1 MRSAGIHHITAIAGD
16 PQRNLDFYTEALG
29 LRLVKRTVNFD
40 DPGSYHFYFGDNI
53 GTPGTII
60 TFFPWPGARRGTR
73 GSGQVTTVSFAI
85 PRNSMAFWK
94 ERLRANHVIAEEIE
108 GRFGSNA
115 LRFLDPDGLQLE
127 LTIARLRQTK
137 ESCYPGRQL
146 FADSPRQRLKSGTLE
161 RTEKLLTEILGFEFV
176 GEENNRRRFRGSGSN
191 ASAEIDLVSS
201 EAGFGQIAVGTVHH
215 IAFRAADDDEQL
227 KVREQLAARGLNVT
241 PVIDRQYFHSIYF
254 REPNG
259 ILFEIATDGPGFLI
273 DEPADALGE
282 TLKLP
287 PIYESKRNE
296 IERVLP
302 TDSSPPLDRI
312 MNDFTYRFIPG
323 TGDRTLLLLHGTGG
337 NENDLLPLGRAIDPD
352 ASLLSPRGKVLEN
365 GAPRFF
371 RRLAEGVFDEED
383 VVARAD
389 ELADFVSVCGPKI
402 WFRSEHAD
410 CDRLFQRREYRLG
423 DDAARRIEISRRD
436 FVSSDGAPFTSAG
449 DHVGK
454 LCRPDLRR
462 AF

>member
-16 PQRNLDFYTEALG
+16 PQRNLDFYTEALR

-53 GTPGTII
+53 GTPGTIM
-60 TFFPWPGARRGTR
+60 TFFPWPGARRGAR
-73 GSGQVTTVSFAI
+73 GSGQVTTVSFAV

-94 ERLRANHVIAEEIE
+94 ERLRATHVIAEEIE

-127 LTIARLRQTK
+127 LVASANE
-137 ESCYPGRQL
+137 ESSSERAIRG
-146 FADSPRQRLKSGTLE
+146 FAAPTLE
-161 RTEKLLTEILGFEFV
+161 VRNPEKTEKLLTEILGFEFV
-176 GEENNRRRFRGSGSN
+176 AEENNRRRFRGSGSN

-201 EAGFGQIAVGTVHH
+201 EAGFGQIAAGTVHH

-302 TDSSPPLDRI
+302 TIHLRHS
-312 MNDFTYRFIPG
+312 
-323 TGDRTLLLLHGTGG
+323 
-337 NENDLLPLGRAIDPD
+337 A
-352 ASLLSPRGKVLEN
+352 AS
-365 GAPRFF
+365 
-371 RRLAEGVFDEED
+371 
-383 VVARAD
+383 
-389 ELADFVSVCGPKI
+389 
-402 WFRSEHAD
+402 
-410 CDRLFQRREYRLG
+410 
-423 DDAARRIEISRRD
+423 
-436 FVSSDGAPFTSAG
+436 
-449 DHVGK
+449 
-454 LCRPDLRR
+454 
-462 AF
+462 

>member
-16 PQRNLDFYTEALG
+16 PQLNLDFYTETLG

-60 TFFPWPGARRGTR
+60 TFFPWPGARRGVR
-73 GSGQVTTVSFAI
+73 GSGQVTTVSFAV

-94 ERLRANHVIAEEIE
+94 ERLRATHVIAEEIE

-127 LTIARLRQTK
+127 LVASANE
-137 ESCYPGRQL
+137 ESSSERAIRG
-146 FADSPRQRLKSGTLE
+146 FAAPTLE
-161 RTEKLLTEILGFEFV
+161 VRNPEKTEKLLTEILGFEFV
-176 GEENNRRRFRGSGSN
+176 AEENNRRRFRGSGSN
-191 ASAEIDLVSS
+191 VSAEIDLVSS
-201 EAGFGQIAVGTVHH
+201 EAGFGQIAAGTVHH

-227 KVREQLAARGLNVT
+227 KVREQLAARGLSVT

-287 PIYESKRNE
+287 PIYDSKRNE

-302 TDSSPPLDRI
+302 TIHLRHS
-312 MNDFTYRFIPG
+312 
-323 TGDRTLLLLHGTGG
+323 
-337 NENDLLPLGRAIDPD
+337 A
-352 ASLLSPRGKVLEN
+352 AS
-365 GAPRFF
+365 
-371 RRLAEGVFDEED
+371 
-383 VVARAD
+383 
-389 ELADFVSVCGPKI
+389 
-402 WFRSEHAD
+402 
-410 CDRLFQRREYRLG
+410 
-423 DDAARRIEISRRD
+423 
-436 FVSSDGAPFTSAG
+436 
-449 DHVGK
+449 
-454 LCRPDLRR
+454 
-462 AF
+462 

>member
-53 GTPGTII
+53 GSPGTIM
-60 TFFPWPGARRGTR
+60 TFFPWPGARRGAR
-73 GSGQVTTVSFAI
+73 GSGQVTTVSFAV
-85 PRNSMAFWK
+85 PRNSMAFWR
-94 ERLRANHVIAEEIE
+94 EQLRATHVIAEEIE

-127 LTIARLRQTK
+127 LVASANE
-137 ESCYPGRQL
+137 ESSSERAIRG
-146 FADSPRQRLKSGTLE
+146 FAAPTLE
-161 RTEKLLTEILGFEFV
+161 VRNPEKTEKLLTENLGFEFV
-176 GEENNRRRFRGSGSN
+176 AEENNRRRFRGSGSN

-201 EAGFGQIAVGTVHH
+201 EAAFGQIAAGTVHH

-227 KVREQLAARGLNVT
+227 KVREQLVARGLNVT

-302 TDSSPPLDRI
+302 IIHLRHS
-312 MNDFTYRFIPG
+312 
-323 TGDRTLLLLHGTGG
+323 
-337 NENDLLPLGRAIDPD
+337 A
-352 ASLLSPRGKVLEN
+352 AS
-365 GAPRFF
+365 
-371 RRLAEGVFDEED
+371 
-383 VVARAD
+383 
-389 ELADFVSVCGPKI
+389 
-402 WFRSEHAD
+402 
-410 CDRLFQRREYRLG
+410 
-423 DDAARRIEISRRD
+423 
-436 FVSSDGAPFTSAG
+436 
-449 DHVGK
+449 
-454 LCRPDLRR
+454 
-462 AF
+462 

>member
-53 GTPGTII
+53 GTPGTIM
-60 TFFPWPGARRGTR
+60 TFFPWPGARRGAR
-73 GSGQVTTVSFAI
+73 GSGQVTTVSFAV

-94 ERLRANHVIAEEIE
+94 ERLRATHVIAEEIE

-127 LTIARLRQTK
+127 LVASANE
-137 ESCYPGRQL
+137 ESSSERAVRG
-146 FADSPRQRLKSGTLE
+146 FAAPTLE
-161 RTEKLLTEILGFEFV
+161 VRNPEKTEKLLTEILGFEFV
-176 GEENNRRRFRGSGSN
+176 AEENNRRRFRGSGSN

-201 EAGFGQIAVGTVHH
+201 EAGFGQIAAGTVHH

-302 TDSSPPLDRI
+302 TIHLRQS
-312 MNDFTYRFIPG
+312 
-323 TGDRTLLLLHGTGG
+323 
-337 NENDLLPLGRAIDPD
+337 A
-352 ASLLSPRGKVLEN
+352 AS
-365 GAPRFF
+365 
-371 RRLAEGVFDEED
+371 
-383 VVARAD
+383 
-389 ELADFVSVCGPKI
+389 
-402 WFRSEHAD
+402 
-410 CDRLFQRREYRLG
+410 
-423 DDAARRIEISRRD
+423 
-436 FVSSDGAPFTSAG
+436 
-449 DHVGK
+449 
-454 LCRPDLRR
+454 
-462 AF
+462 

>member
-53 GTPGTII
+53 GSPGTIM
-60 TFFPWPGARRGTR
+60 TFFPWPGARRGAR
-73 GSGQVTTVSFAI
+73 GSGQVTTVSFAV
-85 PRNSMAFWK
+85 PQNSMAFWK

-127 LTIARLRQTK
+127 IAVIPSNVEGSRRETFKVTSTGSLDVARDDGVLS
-137 ESCYPGRQL
+137 ERAIRG
-146 FADSPRQRLKSGTLE
+146 FAAPTLE
-161 RTEKLLTEILGFEFV
+161 VRNPEKTEKLLTENLGFEFV
-176 GEENNRRRFRGSGSN
+176 AEENNRRRFRGSGSN

-201 EAGFGQIAVGTVHH
+201 EAGFGQIAAGTVHH

-227 KVREQLAARGLNVT
+227 KVREQLVARGLNVT

-302 TDSSPPLDRI
+302 TIHLRHS
-312 MNDFTYRFIPG
+312 
-323 TGDRTLLLLHGTGG
+323 
-337 NENDLLPLGRAIDPD
+337 A
-352 ASLLSPRGKVLEN
+352 AS
-365 GAPRFF
+365 
-371 RRLAEGVFDEED
+371 
-383 VVARAD
+383 
-389 ELADFVSVCGPKI
+389 
-402 WFRSEHAD
+402 
-410 CDRLFQRREYRLG
+410 
-423 DDAARRIEISRRD
+423 
-436 FVSSDGAPFTSAG
+436 
-449 DHVGK
+449 
-454 LCRPDLRR
+454 
-462 AF
+462 

>member
-16 PQRNLDFYTEALG
+16 PQLNLDFYTETLG

-53 GTPGTII
+53 GSPGTII

-73 GSGQVTTVSFAI
+73 GSGQVTTISFAV
-85 PRNSMAFWK
+85 PHNSIAFWK
-94 ERLRANHVIAEEIE
+94 ERLRRNHVIAEEIA

-127 LTIARLRQTK
+127 LMEDLAHDRKPVIPSNVEGSRRETFKVTSTESLDFARDDRI
-137 ESCYPGRQL
+137 SG
-146 FADSPRQRLKSGTLE
+146 FAAPTLE
-161 RTEKLLTEILGFEFV
+161 VKNPEKTEKLLTEFLGFEFV
-176 GEENNRRRFRGSGSN
+176 AEQNNRRRFRGRGSN

-227 KVREQLAARGLNVT
+227 RVREQLVARGLNVT

-273 DEPADALGE
+273 DESADELGE

-287 PIYESKRNE
+287 PVYEERRPE

-302 TDSSPPLDRI
+302 TI
-312 MNDFTYRFIPG
+312 H
-323 TGDRTLLLLHGTGG
+323 LHH
-337 NENDLLPLGRAIDPD
+337 PA
-352 ASLLSPRGKVLEN
+352 AS
-365 GAPRFF
+365 
-371 RRLAEGVFDEED
+371 
-383 VVARAD
+383 
-389 ELADFVSVCGPKI
+389 
-402 WFRSEHAD
+402 
-410 CDRLFQRREYRLG
+410 
-423 DDAARRIEISRRD
+423 
-436 FVSSDGAPFTSAG
+436 
-449 DHVGK
+449 
-454 LCRPDLRR
+454 
-462 AF
+462 

>member
-1 MRSAGIHHITAIAGD
+1 MHSAGIHHITAIAGD
-16 PQRNLDFYTEALG
+16 PQRNLDFYSEALG

-53 GTPGTII
+53 GTPGTIM
-60 TFFPWPGARRGTR
+60 TFFPWPGARRGAR
-73 GSGQVTTVSFAI
+73 GSGQVTTVSFAV

-94 ERLRANHVIAEEIE
+94 ERLRATHVIAEEIE
-108 GRFGSNA
+108 GRFGCNA

-127 LTIARLRQTK
+127 LVASANE
-137 ESCYPGRQL
+137 ESSSERAIRG
-146 FADSPRQRLKSGTLE
+146 FAAPTLE
-161 RTEKLLTEILGFEFV
+161 VRNPEKTEKLLTENLGFEFV
-176 GEENNRRRFRGSGSN
+176 AEENDRRRFRGSGSN

-201 EAGFGQIAVGTVHH
+201 EAGFGQIAAGTVHH

-227 KVREQLAARGLNVT
+227 KVREQLVARGLNVT

-302 TDSSPPLDRI
+302 TIHLRHS
-312 MNDFTYRFIPG
+312 
-323 TGDRTLLLLHGTGG
+323 
-337 NENDLLPLGRAIDPD
+337 A
-352 ASLLSPRGKVLEN
+352 AS
-365 GAPRFF
+365 
-371 RRLAEGVFDEED
+371 
-383 VVARAD
+383 
-389 ELADFVSVCGPKI
+389 
-402 WFRSEHAD
+402 
-410 CDRLFQRREYRLG
+410 
-423 DDAARRIEISRRD
+423 
-436 FVSSDGAPFTSAG
+436 
-449 DHVGK
+449 
-454 LCRPDLRR
+454 
-462 AF
+462 

>member
-16 PQRNLDFYTEALG
+16 PQRNLDFYSEALG

-53 GTPGTII
+53 GTPGTIM
-60 TFFPWPGARRGTR
+60 TFFPWPGARRGAR
-73 GSGQVTTVSFAI
+73 GSGQVTTVSFAV

-94 ERLRANHVIAEEIE
+94 ERLRATHVIAEEIE
-108 GRFGSNA
+108 GRFGCNA

-127 LTIARLRQTK
+127 LVASANEENSSERAIR
-137 ESCYPGRQL
+137 G
-146 FADSPRQRLKSGTLE
+146 FAAPTLE
-161 RTEKLLTEILGFEFV
+161 VRNPQKTDKLLTEILGFEFV
-176 GEENNRRRFRGSGSN
+176 AEENNRRRFRGSGSN
-191 ASAEIDLVSS
+191 ASAEVDLLSS
-201 EAGFGQIAVGTVHH
+201 EAGFGQIAAGTVHH

-227 KVREQLAARGLNVT
+227 KVREQLVARGLNVT

-302 TDSSPPLDRI
+302 
-312 MNDFTYRFIPG
+312 
-323 TGDRTLLLLHGTGG
+323 
-337 NENDLLPLGRAIDPD
+337 AIHLRHSA
-352 ASLLSPRGKVLEN
+352 AS
-365 GAPRFF
+365 
-371 RRLAEGVFDEED
+371 
-383 VVARAD
+383 
-389 ELADFVSVCGPKI
+389 
-402 WFRSEHAD
+402 
-410 CDRLFQRREYRLG
+410 
-423 DDAARRIEISRRD
+423 
-436 FVSSDGAPFTSAG
+436 
-449 DHVGK
+449 
-454 LCRPDLRR
+454 
-462 AF
+462 

>member
-53 GTPGTII
+53 GTPGTIM
-60 TFFPWPGARRGTR
+60 TFFPWPGARRGAR
-73 GSGQVTTVSFAI
+73 GSGQVTTVSFAV

-94 ERLRANHVIAEEIE
+94 ERLRATHVIAEQIE
-108 GRFGSNA
+108 GRFGCNA

-127 LTIARLRQTK
+127 LVASANE
-137 ESCYPGRQL
+137 ESSSERAIRG
-146 FADSPRQRLKSGTLE
+146 FAAPTLE
-161 RTEKLLTEILGFEFV
+161 VRNSEKTEELLTEILGFEFV
-176 GEENNRRRFRGSGSN
+176 AEENNRRRFRGSGSN

-201 EAGFGQIAVGTVHH
+201 EAGFGQIAAGTVHH

-302 TDSSPPLDRI
+302 TIHLRHS
-312 MNDFTYRFIPG
+312 
-323 TGDRTLLLLHGTGG
+323 
-337 NENDLLPLGRAIDPD
+337 A
-352 ASLLSPRGKVLEN
+352 AS
-365 GAPRFF
+365 
-371 RRLAEGVFDEED
+371 
-383 VVARAD
+383 
-389 ELADFVSVCGPKI
+389 
-402 WFRSEHAD
+402 
-410 CDRLFQRREYRLG
+410 
-423 DDAARRIEISRRD
+423 
-436 FVSSDGAPFTSAG
+436 
-449 DHVGK
+449 
-454 LCRPDLRR
+454 
-462 AF
+462 

>member
-53 GTPGTII
+53 GTPGTIM
-60 TFFPWPGARRGTR
+60 TFFPWPGARRGAR
-73 GSGQVTTVSFAI
+73 GSGQVTTVSFAV

-94 ERLRANHVIAEEIE
+94 ERLRATHVIAEEIE

-127 LTIARLRQTK
+127 LVASANE
-137 ESCYPGRQL
+137 ESSSERAIRG
-146 FADSPRQRLKSGTLE
+146 FAAPTLE
-161 RTEKLLTEILGFEFV
+161 VRNPEKTEKLLTEILEFEFV
-176 GEENNRRRFRGSGSN
+176 AEENNRRRFRGSGSN

-201 EAGFGQIAVGTVHH
+201 EAGFGQIAAGTVHH

-227 KVREQLAARGLNVT
+227 KVREQLVARGLNVT

-302 TDSSPPLDRI
+302 TIHLRHS
-312 MNDFTYRFIPG
+312 
-323 TGDRTLLLLHGTGG
+323 
-337 NENDLLPLGRAIDPD
+337 A
-352 ASLLSPRGKVLEN
+352 AS
-365 GAPRFF
+365 
-371 RRLAEGVFDEED
+371 
-383 VVARAD
+383 
-389 ELADFVSVCGPKI
+389 
-402 WFRSEHAD
+402 
-410 CDRLFQRREYRLG
+410 
-423 DDAARRIEISRRD
+423 
-436 FVSSDGAPFTSAG
+436 
-449 DHVGK
+449 
-454 LCRPDLRR
+454 
-462 AF
+462 

>member
-40 DPGSYHFYFGDNI
+40 DPGSYHFYFGDSI
-53 GTPGTII
+53 GTPGTIM
-60 TFFPWPGARRGTR
+60 TFFPWPGARRGAR
-73 GSGQVTTVSFAI
+73 GSGQVTTVSFAV

-94 ERLRANHVIAEEIE
+94 ERLRATHVIAEEIE
-108 GRFGSNA
+108 GRFGCNA

-127 LTIARLRQTK
+127 LVASANE
-137 ESCYPGRQL
+137 ESSSERAIRG
-146 FADSPRQRLKSGTLE
+146 FAAPTLE
-161 RTEKLLTEILGFEFV
+161 VRNLEKTEKLLTEILGFEFV
-176 GEENNRRRFRGSGSN
+176 AEENNRRRFRGSGSN

-201 EAGFGQIAVGTVHH
+201 EAGFGQIAAGTVHH

-227 KVREQLAARGLNVT
+227 KVREQLVARGLNVT

-302 TDSSPPLDRI
+302 TIHLRHS
-312 MNDFTYRFIPG
+312 
-323 TGDRTLLLLHGTGG
+323 
-337 NENDLLPLGRAIDPD
+337 A
-352 ASLLSPRGKVLEN
+352 AS
-365 GAPRFF
+365 
-371 RRLAEGVFDEED
+371 
-383 VVARAD
+383 
-389 ELADFVSVCGPKI
+389 
-402 WFRSEHAD
+402 
-410 CDRLFQRREYRLG
+410 
-423 DDAARRIEISRRD
+423 
-436 FVSSDGAPFTSAG
+436 
-449 DHVGK
+449 
-454 LCRPDLRR
+454 
-462 AF
+462 

>member
-53 GTPGTII
+53 GTPGTIM
-60 TFFPWPGARRGTR
+60 TFFPWPGARRGAR
-73 GSGQVTTVSFAI
+73 GSGQVTTVSFAV

-94 ERLRANHVIAEEIE
+94 ERLRATHVIAEEIE
-108 GRFGSNA
+108 GRFGCNA

-127 LTIARLRQTK
+127 LVASANE
-137 ESCYPGRQL
+137 ESSSERAIRG
-146 FADSPRQRLKSGTLE
+146 FAAPTLE
-161 RTEKLLTEILGFEFV
+161 VRNPEKTEKLLTENLGFEFV
-176 GEENNRRRFRGSGSN
+176 AEENNRRRFRGSGSN

-201 EAGFGQIAVGTVHH
+201 KAGFGQIAAGTVHH

-227 KVREQLAARGLNVT
+227 KVREQLVARGLNAT

-302 TDSSPPLDRI
+302 TIHLRHW
-312 MNDFTYRFIPG
+312 T
-323 TGDRTLLLLHGTGG
+323 
-337 NENDLLPLGRAIDPD
+337 
-352 ASLLSPRGKVLEN
+352 AS
-365 GAPRFF
+365 
-371 RRLAEGVFDEED
+371 
-383 VVARAD
+383 
-389 ELADFVSVCGPKI
+389 
-402 WFRSEHAD
+402 
-410 CDRLFQRREYRLG
+410 
-423 DDAARRIEISRRD
+423 
-436 FVSSDGAPFTSAG
+436 
-449 DHVGK
+449 
-454 LCRPDLRR
+454 
-462 AF
+462 

>member
-16 PQRNLDFYTEALG
+16 PQRNLDFYAEALG

-53 GTPGTII
+53 GSPGTIM
-60 TFFPWPGARRGTR
+60 TFFPWPGARRGAR
-73 GSGQVTTVSFAI
+73 GSGQVTTVSFAV
-85 PRNSMAFWK
+85 PQNSMAFWK

-127 LTIARLRQTK
+127 ITVIPSNVEGSRRETFKVTSTGSLDFARDDGVASERAIR
-137 ESCYPGRQL
+137 G
-146 FADSPRQRLKSGTLE
+146 FAAPTLE
-161 RTEKLLTEILGFEFV
+161 IRNPEKTEKLLTENLGFEFV
-176 GEENNRRRFRGSGSN
+176 AEENNRRRFRGGGSN

-201 EAGFGQIAVGTVHH
+201 QAGFGQIAAGTVHH

-227 KVREQLAARGLNVT
+227 KVREQLVARGLNVT

-302 TDSSPPLDRI
+302 TIRLRQS
-312 MNDFTYRFIPG
+312 
-323 TGDRTLLLLHGTGG
+323 
-337 NENDLLPLGRAIDPD
+337 A
-352 ASLLSPRGKVLEN
+352 AS
-365 GAPRFF
+365 
-371 RRLAEGVFDEED
+371 
-383 VVARAD
+383 
-389 ELADFVSVCGPKI
+389 
-402 WFRSEHAD
+402 
-410 CDRLFQRREYRLG
+410 
-423 DDAARRIEISRRD
+423 
-436 FVSSDGAPFTSAG
+436 
-449 DHVGK
+449 
-454 LCRPDLRR
+454 
-462 AF
+462 

>member
-53 GTPGTII
+53 GSPGTIM
-60 TFFPWPGARRGTR
+60 TFFPWPGARRGAR
-73 GSGQVTTVSFAI
+73 GSGQVTTVSFAV

-94 ERLRANHVIAEEIE
+94 ERLRATHVITEQIE
-108 GRFGSNA
+108 GRFGCNA

-127 LTIARLRQTK
+127 ITVIPSNVEGSSRETFKVTSTGSLDFARDVGVPSERAIR
-137 ESCYPGRQL
+137 G
-146 FADSPRQRLKSGTLE
+146 FAAPTLE
-161 RTEKLLTEILGFEFV
+161 VRNPEKTEKLLTENLGFEFV
-176 GEENNRRRFRGSGSN
+176 AEENSRRRFRSSDSN

-201 EAGFGQIAVGTVHH
+201 EAGFGQIAAGTVHH

-302 TDSSPPLDRI
+302 TIHLRHS
-312 MNDFTYRFIPG
+312 
-323 TGDRTLLLLHGTGG
+323 
-337 NENDLLPLGRAIDPD
+337 A
-352 ASLLSPRGKVLEN
+352 AS
-365 GAPRFF
+365 
-371 RRLAEGVFDEED
+371 
-383 VVARAD
+383 
-389 ELADFVSVCGPKI
+389 
-402 WFRSEHAD
+402 
-410 CDRLFQRREYRLG
+410 
-423 DDAARRIEISRRD
+423 
-436 FVSSDGAPFTSAG
+436 
-449 DHVGK
+449 
-454 LCRPDLRR
+454 
-462 AF
+462 

>member
-1 MRSAGIHHITAIAGD
+1 MRSAGIHHLTAIAGD
-16 PQRNLDFYTEALG
+16 PQRNLDFYTETLG

-53 GTPGTII
+53 GSPGTIV
-60 TFFPWPGARRGTR
+60 TFFPWPGARRGAR

-85 PRNSMAFWK
+85 PQNSMAFWK
-94 ERLRANHVIAEEIE
+94 ERLRANQVIAEQIE

-127 LTIARLRQTK
+127 LVASANE
-137 ESCYPGRQL
+137 ESSSERAIRG
-146 FADSPRQRLKSGTLE
+146 FAAPTLE
-161 RTEKLLTEILGFEFV
+161 IRNPEKTEKLLTEILGFEFV
-176 GEENNRRRFRGSGSN
+176 AEENNRRRFRGGGSN

-201 EAGFGQIAVGTVHH
+201 EAGFGQIAAGTVHH

-227 KVREQLAARGLNVT
+227 KMREQLVARGLNVT

-287 PIYESKRNE
+287 PVYEHKRDE

-302 TDSSPPLDRI
+302 TIHLRHS
-312 MNDFTYRFIPG
+312 
-323 TGDRTLLLLHGTGG
+323 
-337 NENDLLPLGRAIDPD
+337 
-352 ASLLSPRGKVLEN
+352 
-365 GAPRFF
+365 
-371 RRLAEGVFDEED
+371 
-383 VVARAD
+383 
-389 ELADFVSVCGPKI
+389 
-402 WFRSEHAD
+402 
-410 CDRLFQRREYRLG
+410 
-423 DDAARRIEISRRD
+423 AA
-436 FVSSDGAPFTSAG
+436 
-449 DHVGK
+449 
-454 LCRPDLRR
+454 
-462 AF
+462 